1 MLTRAHSINNDHQHA
16 VLYLAPISVPLE
28 DRCKGIG
35 SALIKESFRRARNMG
50 YTAVV
55 LVGDP
60 AYYHRFGFKSAITF
74 GIKPKMEIPDEYVMA
89 CELVA
94 GALKGISGVTDCF

>member
-1 MLTRAHSINNDHQHA
+1 
-16 VLYLAPISVPLE
+16 VLYLAPIAVVLE
-28 DRCKGIG
+28 HRNKGTG
-35 SALIKESFRRARNMG
+35 SKLIKESFRLARNLG

-60 AYYHRFGFKSAITF
+60 EYYHRFGFKSAITY
-74 GIKPKMEIPDEYVMA
+74 GIKSQMDIPNEYVMA
-89 CELVA
+89 CELVP